1 MLPSAPSHLFAF
13 SLCNLAQHEMTRT
26 FTLHN
31 LLRIL
36 VLAAMAL
43 LPATSWPADHHAQ
56 EDTLLTVSFFYSDTC
71 PHCHK
76 QMELMRPLADNN
88 PELRINF
95 HEVSR
100 DNAVWKAYLAEQ
112 GISSGSV
119 PRTQIGDISFIG
131 YSESAENLQYLEQYE
146 GYLGNPTQI
155 IKAIE
160 KELGHRVELGD
171 FTRPKAVDRILP
183 PYWPL
188 LLLLLYCAS
197 YFVLKKRLRE
207 NERMRFWIGGLIACA
222 IISLFLTLA
231 GIPDAR
237 IQAWAEKFPYPLFV
251 FTIALADGFNPCAFT
266 VLIILLSLLT
276 HTRGRRDMAVI
287 GLTFIATSAVM
298 YFLFIMVMVLVG
310 SLFIEEYGHILM
322 VALGVIVSMA
332 GLINIKDYFFLHK
345 GFSLG
350 LSSEQQASFGKKA
363 SAIVRDLK
371 KGRGKMVLAIGATIA
386 LAVFVN
392 IIELGCTAMLPAVYM
407 TTLVKKYSDIVS
419 YSLWTG
425 FYATVY
431 IIPLL
436 VILGNFIYLFSS
448 VRIGEETGRRLK
460 LAAGA
465 FMLFFGLIMIFRP
478 SLLAFG

>member
-1 MLPSAPSHLFAF
+1 MLNVSFPRVSQLNITLIFLTLCSILLLAP
-13 SLCNLAQHEMTRT
+13 
-26 FTLHN
+26 FTCQ
-31 LLRIL
+31 
-36 VLAAMAL
+36 AEE
-43 LPATSWPADHHAQ
+43 PQSK
-56 EDTLLTVSFFYSDTC
+56 EDKQLTISFFYSSTC

-76 QMELMRPLADNN
+76 QMELMRPLAKNN
-88 PELRINF
+88 PELQVHFYEISQ
-95 HEVSR
+95 HS
-100 DNAVWKAYLAEQ
+100 ATWKKYLEEYE
-112 GISSGSV
+112 ISSGSV
-119 PRTQIGDISFIG
+119 PRTQIGDTSFIG
-131 YSESAENLQYLEQYE
+131 FSESAEDLQYLEQYE

-160 KELGHRVELGD
+160 KELGHKVELGE
-171 FTRPKAVDRILP
+171 FQRPEAVDRILP

-188 LLLLLYCAS
+188 VLLLLYCAS
-197 YFVLKKRLRE
+197 YFILKGKLRTKERKRL
-207 NERMRFWIGGLIACA
+207 WIGGLIATT
-222 IISLFLTLA
+222 IICLFLLLGNT
-231 GIPDAR
+231 PDAK

-276 HTRGRRDMAVI
+276 HTRGRRDMAII
-287 GLTFIATSAVM
+287 GLTFITTSAVM
-298 YFLFIMVMVLVG
+298 YFVFIMAMVLVG

-322 VALGVIVSMA
+322 VVLGVIVTIA
-332 GLINIKDYFFLHK
+332 GLINVKDYFFLNK

-350 LSSEQQASFGKKA
+350 LSADQQARFGKKA

-371 KGRGKMVLAIGATIA
+371 KGSGKMVLAIGATIA

-392 IIELGCTAMLPAVYM
+392 VIELGCTAMLPAVYM

-425 FYATVY
+425 FYAIVY

-436 VILGNFIYLFSS
+436 IILGNFIYLFSS

-460 LAAGA
+460 LAAGS
-465 FMLFFGLIMIFRP
+465 FLLFFGLIMIFRP
-478 SLLAFG
+478 SLLTFG